1 MAKKKN
7 KKKAGQKI
15 SSEPV
20 EIGPG
25 IFAKNYGR
33 YDLIQSHRTPE
44 EQTQLINALTEFTKN
59 FPKEMTQKV
68 KSVEALIARHNS
80 FDFLANLMLVELSLN
95 PETYKEPTHKHQ
107 DALVEYAALLCLK
120 RPFSSADTPFVGN
133 FYQEVMEGLE
143 EIVEKTVQYYL
154 LENIG
159 STTPPT
165 RLDELHRETIVSELM
180 IRSPGYPHHLAE
192 LLILLFEPFGKWLFE
207 TVGFTIK
214 DLLAIENAVHKL
226 TNAKFFEGRKG
237 IRELESQLRAE
248 FADFLKTGTTPVEN
262 HRALFEKLR
271 ELPAGKA
278 KEAIFNLHA
287 ITFFSNLGATLT
299 FSAQQLS
306 QTSGIAIDRVVSIL
320 KVFSLQFGSVSQDF
334 LWPKPNHPL
343 KLQPFIQHKDQFL
356 CPNPALIIWAIR
368 PTLERLLNPA
378 TRNGQKVS
386 KDIWEKYSAK
396 RAEALE
402 GESLRLLSTAF
413 KRAEIHQ
420 NLQFEFEDE
429 GKKQSGELDGLVI
442 YDKTMILVEAKAGNF
457 PLKAR
462 GGFREAIAEN
472 LKKLVA
478 DAHEQALKAKR
489 FIETNKIAT
498 FRLANGQ
505 QLNVDK
511 KQFSQ
516 IVLMTVTLE
525 SLDVF
530 CTNLHQ
536 TTDATLFPSGET
548 PWVLPLLDL
557 RVIAEA
563 TEFPSQLIHYFR
575 RRLRINRIKKLEA
588 HDELDW
594 FGCYLSDGLIFDPYE
609 HAGPDSLRLG
619 SFTSEFDDY
628 YFHERGLRKTPTEMP
643 RQKMPDLF
651 RKVVLEV
658 DASKIN
664 GHSEAV
670 CMLLDFDD
678 AGKNQFAETLAR
690 QLAEANNSGRINNFS
705 AKLPNAGFGATC
717 FVCPPH
723 RVQEA
728 SFEFSSF
735 VELMKYDAKA
745 DRWLGILCI
754 SGQSQIVGS
763 WFFLNSPWR
772 EDAALAA
779 ELAKLNR
786 KSSSQWQKVSSR
798 KFD

>member
-1 MAKKKN
+1 MSIK
-7 KKKAGQKI
+7 
-15 SSEPV
+15 
-20 EIGPG
+20 PG
-25 IFAKNYGR
+25 
-33 YDLIQSHRTPE
+33 
-44 EQTQLINALTEFTKN
+44 
-59 FPKEMTQKV
+59 
-68 KSVEALIARHNS
+68 EAH
-80 FDFLANLMLVELSLN
+80 
-95 PETYKEPTHKHQ
+95 
-107 DALVEYAALLCLK
+107 
-120 RPFSSADTPFVGN
+120 
-133 FYQEVMEGLE
+133 
-143 EIVEKTVQYYL
+143 
-154 LENIG
+154 
-159 STTPPT
+159 
-165 RLDELHRETIVSELM
+165 
-180 IRSPGYPHHLAE
+180 
-192 LLILLFEPFGKWLFE
+192 
-207 TVGFTIK
+207 
-214 DLLAIENAVHKL
+214 
-226 TNAKFFEGRKG
+226 
-237 IRELESQLRAE
+237 
-248 FADFLKTGTTPVEN
+248 
-262 HRALFEKLR
+262 
-271 ELPAGKA
+271 
-278 KEAIFNLHA
+278 
-287 ITFFSNLGATLT
+287 
-299 FSAQQLS
+299 
-306 QTSGIAIDRVVSIL
+306 
-320 KVFSLQFGSVSQDF
+320 
-334 LWPKPNHPL
+334 
-343 KLQPFIQHKDQFL
+343 
-356 CPNPALIIWAIR
+356 
-368 PTLERLLNPA
+368 
-378 TRNGQKVS
+378 
-386 KDIWEKYSAK
+386 
-396 RAEALE
+396 
-402 GESLRLLSTAF
+402 
-413 KRAEIHQ
+413 
-420 NLQFEFEDE
+420 
-429 GKKQSGELDGLVI
+429 
-442 YDKTMILVEAKAGNF
+442 
-457 PLKAR
+457 
-462 GGFREAIAEN
+462 
-472 LKKLVA
+472 
-478 DAHEQALKAKR
+478 
-489 FIETNKIAT
+489 
-498 FRLANGQ
+498 
-505 QLNVDK
+505 
-511 KQFSQ
+511 
-516 IVLMTVTLE
+516 
-525 SLDVF
+525 
-530 CTNLHQ
+530 TNLHQ